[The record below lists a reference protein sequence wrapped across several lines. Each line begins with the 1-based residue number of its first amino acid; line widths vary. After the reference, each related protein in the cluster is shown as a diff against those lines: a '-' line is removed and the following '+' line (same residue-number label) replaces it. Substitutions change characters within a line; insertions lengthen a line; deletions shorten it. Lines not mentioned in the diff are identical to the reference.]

1 MPWLHSPP
9 ASASEVEPVA
19 EARQPRVV
27 VTRQRLLEPE
37 DAETFEL
44 ARDRERHLE
53 VPALVAADPGQDAGL
68 VRVHHQ
74 LDVAADGVAYR
85 LDHSDVVPR
94 VRPVEAQLHPAEAFG
109 RKRPHVFGPP
119 LRRPQLTGRAVG
131 RDAVL
136 VTAPELVHGQPGR
149 FADNIPETELDAV
162 DGRRHDL
169 GVLQHAGEALDL
181 HRVSANE
188 VRRHEPVNRHRHL
201 DARVGCADP
210 GDALVSVDLDEGHHE
225 AGLGTL
231 PASTPA

>member
-1 MPWLHSPP
+1 FTQLLARWTAVVPP
-9 ASASEVEPVA
+9 APGGGGGGEPVA

-53 VPALVAADPGQDAGL
+53 VPALVAADPRQDTGL
-68 VRVHHQ
+68 IRVHHE

-94 VRPVEAQLHPAEAFG
+94 VRSVEAQLHPAEAFG
-109 RKRPHVFGPP
+109 RKRPYVFGPP

-136 VTAPELVHGQPGR
+136 VTAPELVHGQPCHL
-149 FADNIPETELDAV
+149 ADDIP
-162 DGRRHDL
+162 
-169 GVLQHAGEALDL
+169 
-181 HRVSANE
+181 
-188 VRRHEPVNRHRHL
+188 
-201 DARVGCADP
+201 
-210 GDALVSVDLDEGHHE
+210 
-225 AGLGTL
+225 
-231 PASTPA
+231 